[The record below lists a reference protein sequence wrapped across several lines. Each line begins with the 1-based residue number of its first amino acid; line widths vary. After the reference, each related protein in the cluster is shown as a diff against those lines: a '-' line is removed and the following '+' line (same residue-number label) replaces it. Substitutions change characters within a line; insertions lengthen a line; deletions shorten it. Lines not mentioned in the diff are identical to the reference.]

1 MALIIALS
9 VFNGLE
15 GIIRGLHETF
25 HPDLKIEVVRGK
37 AFPVDSSLLQSIE
50 EVPGVQTITEVIE
63 DNALLRYKDGQKIA
77 VLKGVS
83 RGYSSLYGLDST
95 LVHGDFI
102 LEDEAHDYAVI
113 GRGVHFDL
121 QISIYN
127 PLEPLQVWYP
137 KKNQKINL
145 SKLTPEAN
153 FKRLP
158 ISVQGVFSLEQSYDE
173 SYVFVPLRFMQG
185 LLDYDSQRTSLEIK
199 LQSPKDLAKVQ
210 SKLRK
215 LMGEGFRV
223 LNRDEQEASLLRAI
237 QLEKLFVFLTLSFIL
252 AVASF
257 NIFFMLMMLAID
269 KQKDLAILFS
279 LGAEPK
285 LVRRIFIY
293 EGALVAL
300 GGAAAGLFLGTV
312 LCLIQQYIGIVPL
325 GTTTSIV
332 QYYPVELRLGDFL
345 YTGLAIMT
353 ITFLSSFFP
362 ASQAAKV
369 IIKEHL

>member
-1 MALIIALS
+1 MALVIALS

-25 HPDLKIEVVRGK
+25 HPDLKVEVVRGK
-37 AFPVDSSLLQSIE
+37 SFPVDSAFLQSIRDIS
-50 EVPGVQTITEVIE
+50 GVETLTEVIE

-83 RGYSSLYGLDST
+83 SGYPGLYGLDST
-95 LVHGDFI
+95 LIHGDFL
-102 LEDEAHDYAVI
+102 LEDQDKNFAVV
-113 GRGVHFDL
+113 GRGVHYDL

-153 FKRLP
+153 FKRLA
-158 ISVQGVFSLEQSYDE
+158 IQVQGVFSLEQSYDE
-173 SYVFVPLRFMQG
+173 TYVFVPLRFMQG
-185 LLDYDSQRTSLEIK
+185 LLDYDTNRTSLEIK
-199 LQSPKDLAKVQ
+199 LSQPEDLKSVQ
-210 SKLRK
+210 RQLKSL
-215 LMGEGFRV
+215 LGDAYRV

-269 KQKDLAILFS
+269 KQKDLAILLT
-279 LGAEPK
+279 LGAEQK
-285 LVRRIFIY
+285 IIRRIFMY

-300 GGAAAGLFLGTV
+300 GGAATGLLLGTG
-312 LCLIQQYIGIVPL
+312 LCLIQQYVGIVPL

-345 YTGLAIMT
+345 YTGLALIS

-362 ASQAAKV
+362 AHQASKI
-369 IIKEHL
+369 IIKEHI